1 MQFIGKKG
9 IALFVVLISGA
20 CIVGFGSG
28 LLVGRQYPAHH
39 FEQYGNSSYLL
50 DTSTGKLCDPFSD
63 NSDKRASWS
72 VALAPETSKPTP
84 DLKNIFDS
92 KPSGPPAC
100 EK

>member
-28 LLVGRQYPAHH
+28 LLVGRQFPAHQ
-39 FEQYGNSSYLL
+39 FERFGNSSYLL
-50 DTSTGKLCDPFSD
+50 DTSTGKICDLLKVKVTDIS
-63 NSDKRASWS
+63 KTS
-72 VALAPETSKPTP
+72 VDDYLA
-84 DLKNIFDS
+84 S
-92 KPSGPPAC
+92 KPSDPPAC